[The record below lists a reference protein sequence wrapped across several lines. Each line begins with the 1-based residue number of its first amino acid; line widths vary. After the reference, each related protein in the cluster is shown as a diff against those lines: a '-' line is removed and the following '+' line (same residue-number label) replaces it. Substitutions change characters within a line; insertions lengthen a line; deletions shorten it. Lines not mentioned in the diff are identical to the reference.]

1 MSEEKSPPPLKQYL
15 QRLEIPRKIGR
26 FVCVALILAICGR
39 IVYSTFRLLDS
50 FDEKEPLQAENT
62 DADEI
67 PLPFPIVAFDP
78 AGKWEIAGLSPGV
91 IAESPPLMQI
101 PESAM
106 LLSVR
111 NDREGNPQMQLYEIS
126 EEDISLHSEHWEQN
140 LVDSWTK
147 LGWATQSLGLP
158 GVISYECTKSDEHRF
173 IQFFSDE
180 TRYYVLLS
188 RAEQN

>member
-1 MSEEKSPPPLKQYL
+1 MSEEKSPSPLKLYL
-15 QRLEIPRKIGR
+15 KRLEIPRRIGR
-26 FVCVALILAICGR
+26 FVCVALILAVCGHT
-39 IVYSTFRLLDS
+39 VYSIFRLMDS

-62 DADEI
+62 EADEI
-67 PLPFPIVAFDP
+67 PLPFPVVAFDP
-78 AGKWEIAGLSPGV
+78 AGKWEVAGLSPGA
-91 IAESPPLMQI
+91 IAESSPLMQI
-101 PESAM
+101 PENAM

-111 NDREGNPQMQLYEIS
+111 NDRDGKPQMQLYEIP
-126 EEDISLHSEHWEQN
+126 EEAISSHNEQWEQN

-147 LGWATQSLGLP
+147 LGWTTRPLALP
-158 GVISYECTKSDEHRF
+158 EVVSYECTKSDEHRF